1 MQLASELDI
10 SGRVDRTS
18 ENPAFITL
26 KDHKPNFENHPKCRL
41 INPSKSS
48 LGKVSKVILDRI
60 NNDIRDQVHVNQWRN
75 STDVISWFINIKD
88 KSRKSF
94 ISFDIVD
101 FYPSISESLL
111 DQAIEWAKQHS
122 EISDQDIQV
131 IKHAR
136 KSLLHH
142 DGTAWRKR
150 NSDSTF
156 DVTMGSYDGAEV
168 CELIGLFVLDT
179 LKDRFG
185 YDIGLYRDDGLAT
198 LNTRSGRLNDKARKD
213 LEHIFNDFGLNI
225 TVLTNQ
231 LQTNFL
237 DLTLDLTNNTYKPY
251 RKPNDTP
258 LYINRLSN
266 HPPSILKQIPSSI
279 QQRINS
285 LSHNQQAFDTA
296 APIYNDALKRSN
308 FHAEINYEPG
318 ANTNSINKRRT
329 RQRNTIWYNPPFS
342 KNVTT
347 NIARNFLLLL
357 DKHFPPH
364 HRLHSIFNR
373 HTVRVSYS
381 CSDNMKSFLSKHN
394 KYVLKKHNDKAK
406 NTKTNNDTKTCNCRK
421 PDECPVS
428 NTCLAKSLVYKAEV
442 STDKDN
448 AKVYIGVTANSFKE
462 RFRNHTKSIKNERHG
477 NETELSKYIWK
488 LKRAKR
494 SYGIKWSIV
503 KRVPSCK
510 AGSRK
515 CNLCLEEKLLI
526 MKGNK
531 ANNLLN
537 KRSELFTL
545 CKHITNSHVT

>member
-26 KDHKPNFENHPKCRL
+26 KDHKPDFENHPRCRL

-142 DGTAWRKR
+142 DGIAWRKR
-150 NSDSTF
+150 NSNSTF

-168 CELIGLFVLDT
+168 CELIGLFVLDK

-213 LEHIFNDFGLNI
+213 LVHFFNDFGLKI
-225 TVLTNQ
+225 TV
-231 LQTNFL
+231 
-237 DLTLDLTNNTYKPY
+237 
-251 RKPNDTP
+251 
-258 LYINRLSN
+258 
-266 HPPSILKQIPSSI
+266 
-279 QQRINS
+279 
-285 LSHNQQAFDTA
+285 
-296 APIYNDALKRSN
+296 
-308 FHAEINYEPG
+308 
-318 ANTNSINKRRT
+318 
-329 RQRNTIWYNPPFS
+329 
-342 KNVTT
+342 
-347 NIARNFLLLL
+347 
-357 DKHFPPH
+357 
-364 HRLHSIFNR
+364 
-373 HTVRVSYS
+373 
-381 CSDNMKSFLSKHN
+381 
-394 KYVLKKHNDKAK
+394 
-406 NTKTNNDTKTCNCRK
+406 
-421 PDECPVS
+421 
-428 NTCLAKSLVYKAEV
+428 
-442 STDKDN
+442 
-448 AKVYIGVTANSFKE
+448 
-462 RFRNHTKSIKNERHG
+462 
-477 NETELSKYIWK
+477 
-488 LKRAKR
+488 
-494 SYGIKWSIV
+494 
-503 KRVPSCK
+503 
-510 AGSRK
+510 
-515 CNLCLEEKLLI
+515 
-526 MKGNK
+526 
-531 ANNLLN
+531 
-537 KRSELFTL
+537 
-545 CKHITNSHVT
+545 